1 MRDNH
6 FYKFPFGR
14 TCTEILRWLL
24 GKRKVRKLKS
34 FDFHTNSEFDEKI
47 TFCILTPYKAYRKDH
62 ILVKK
67 EFFFFLVVETLSAR
81 RGTNCLKLTPSMFM
95 GANMKKFKE
104 LFFRHFIIIII
115 IPTRGGTSM
124 VVFEIWK
131 SGCYRDGKAP
141 KCIIFSKCWWLS
153 NDFEITPKPYVFVFG
168 SQTQTMVSCEHFHAT
183 KNRLRQTNCEE
194 NLLSKKFLRAFKEIW
209 PFLYK

>member
-1 MRDNH
+1 M
-6 FYKFPFGR
+6 
-14 TCTEILRWLL
+14 
-24 GKRKVRKLKS
+24 
-34 FDFHTNSEFDEKI
+34 
-47 TFCILTPYKAYRKDH
+47 
-62 ILVKK
+62 KK
-67 EFFFFLVVETLSAR
+67 EFFFFLVVEIISAR
-81 RGTNCLKLTPSMFM
+81 RGTNCYKLTQSLFR

-104 LFFRHFIIIII
+104 LFCRHFIIIIIIII

-141 KCIIFSKCWWLS
+141 KCITFSKCWWLS

-194 NLLSKKFLRAFKEIW
+194 NLLSKQIFASIKRNMTISLQVKITFEKQKNRSYSRNKCRIL
-209 PFLYK
+209 